1 MIQPGCNEIHCR
13 FLRNVRQCHDN
24 AQYLCKIRTNTAA
37 TCVDSL
43 LDASNIIMEA
53 LTLYALLPEM
63 AVFARVVETGNFS
76 VAARQLGS
84 TPSTI
89 SRQIKKL
96 EDTLSTRL
104 FERTTRELRV
114 TESGEQIYRYSRDI
128 VSAALS
134 AVDAAGNLAGSPR
147 GRVNVSAPTAFARTV
162 IHPLVANFLRRYP
175 DVDLRLFFTDDDVEP
190 VAGHL
195 DLVIRLTK
203 SPPAGL
209 AGRPLRTVHWMLCAS
224 KAYLDKRGMP
234 QHPSD
239 LSAHDCIC
247 LGEKPDDNRWRF
259 RRRILNGEHTA
270 QADTHLVEVS
280 GRYTVNSAGARV
292 EAATEGFGI
301 ASLPAFVAEAAV
313 AKGDLVEVLNDWEF
327 EVNAY
332 VGKVW
337 LLYPPNRFLPPKVRV
352 LIDYLVACLA
362 QGEAAAER

>member
-1 MIQPGCNEIHCR
+1 M
-13 FLRNVRQCHDN
+13 D
-24 AQYLCKIRTNTAA
+24 
-37 TCVDSL
+37 
-43 LDASNIIMEA
+43 A

-96 EDTLSTRL
+96 EDAMSTRL

-128 VSAALS
+128 VSSALS

-147 GRVNVSAPTAFARTV
+147 GRVSISAPTAFARTV
-162 IHPLVANFLRRYP
+162 IHPLVADFLHAYP

-190 VAGHL
+190 VAGDL
-195 DLVIRLTK
+195 DLVIRLTN

-209 AGRPLRTVHWMLCAS
+209 AGRPLRTVRWMLCAS
-224 KAYLDKRGMP
+224 KDYLDKAGTP
-234 QHPSD
+234 HHPND

-259 RRRILNGEHTA
+259 RRKVGHVTPVASASAAEAAEMHV
-270 QADTHLVEVS
+270 VEVN
-280 GRYTVNSAGARV
+280 GRYTANHAGARID
-292 EAATEGFGI
+292 AAIAGFGI
-301 ASLPAFVAEAAV
+301 ASLPAFAAESVVASGA
-313 AKGDLVEVLNDWEF
+313 LIEVLDDWAF
-327 EVNAY
+327 DVTAY
-332 VGKVW
+332 VGGVW

-352 LIDYLVACLA
+352 LIDYLVARISDA
-362 QGEAAAER
+362 ADQGRHADAPILPR